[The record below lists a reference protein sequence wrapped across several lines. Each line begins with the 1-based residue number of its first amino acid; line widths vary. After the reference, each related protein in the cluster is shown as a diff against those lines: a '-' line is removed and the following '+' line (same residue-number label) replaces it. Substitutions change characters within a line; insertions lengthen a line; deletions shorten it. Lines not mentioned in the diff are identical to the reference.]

1 MNFMSVELITLDTN
15 ILVYVVDRAARD
27 KHRKARKIIEVALSL
42 DCVLTLQ
49 ALGEFYSAVTRK
61 GRLSPAA
68 AREQVQAWQSLFPVI
83 AAKPATLVRALRTVE
98 SRAIAFWDAML
109 WATARE
115 AGVTVLLSEDF
126 QDGQVI
132 DGVRIV
138 NPFTVK
144 DIGRLLGVCRT

>member
-1 MNFMSVELITLDTN
+1 MNFMSAELITLDTN
-15 ILVYVVDRAARD
+15 ILVYVVDRAALD
-27 KHRKARKIIEVALSL
+27 KHRKACRIIDVALGL

-49 ALGEFYSAVTRK
+49 ALCEFYFAVTRK
-61 GRLSPAA
+61 GGLSPAVA
-68 AREQVQAWQSLFPVI
+68 HEQVQAWQSLFPVI
-83 AAKPATLVRALRTVE
+83 AAKPATLVRALQAVE

-144 DIGRLLGVCRT
+144 DIGRLLGKN